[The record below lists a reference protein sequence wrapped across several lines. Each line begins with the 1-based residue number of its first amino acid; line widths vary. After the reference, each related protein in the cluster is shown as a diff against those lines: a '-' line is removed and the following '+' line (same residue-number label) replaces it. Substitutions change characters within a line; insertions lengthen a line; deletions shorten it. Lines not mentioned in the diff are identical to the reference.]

1 VSSKALKD
9 FFNRASLDYGR
20 FAEQKDFVIPVA
32 AKIIPLMKGRV
43 LDVGSG
49 CVLDFK
55 EGVFDQYIALDI
67 SIGMLQGLPSKE
79 RVEAVCGDAY
89 TLPFKSDSF
98 DFLIY
103 QSVLHHLNPE
113 GVGEEEMERRVKEV
127 LLEAR
132 RVTNKNGRL
141 VVVEPCFP
149 PILERMEVFFS
160 PLIQWVMKWLGLPYV
175 FLFSI
180 RKLSF
185 LLHQGGWNH
194 LKPIHIKGT
203 GKKGDW
209 IAPIVGLPSLKIPRG
224 LSPSK
229 IYIIEGMKG

>member
-1 VSSKALKD
+1 
-9 FFNRASLDYGR
+9 
-20 FAEQKDFVIPVA
+20 
-32 AKIIPLMKGRV
+32 
-43 LDVGSG
+43 
-49 CVLDFK
+49 
-55 EGVFDQYIALDI
+55 
-67 SIGMLQGLPSKE
+67 
-79 RVEAVCGDAY
+79 
-89 TLPFKSDSF
+89 
-98 DFLIY
+98 
-103 QSVLHHLNPE
+103 
-113 GVGEEEMERRVKEV
+113 
-127 LLEAR
+127 
-132 RVTNKNGRL
+132 
-141 VVVEPCFP
+141 
-149 PILERMEVFFS
+149 MEVFFS

-185 LLHQGGWNH
+185 LLHQGGWSH